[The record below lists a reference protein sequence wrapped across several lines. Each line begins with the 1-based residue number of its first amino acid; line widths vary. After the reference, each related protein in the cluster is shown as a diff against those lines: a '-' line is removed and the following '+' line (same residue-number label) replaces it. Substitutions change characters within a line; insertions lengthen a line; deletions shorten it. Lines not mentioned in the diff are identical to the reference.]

1 MNTENI
7 SNEAEIPALNKGDVS
22 GSLSF
27 DDAEKNNMTF
37 GEVVRFWKP
46 DATNEEVDK
55 IITDMKKLAHND
67 AILGRRDGVT
77 AFMLFDRIKYTYF
90 RELNCH

>member
-7 SNEAEIPALNKGDVS
+7 SNENETPTLNKGAVS

-27 DDAEKNNMTF
+27 DEAESKNMTF

-46 DATNEEVDK
+46 NATDEEVEK
-55 IITDMKKLAHND
+55 ILTDMKELAYKD
-67 AILGRRDGVT
+67 AVLGRRDGVT
-77 AFMLFDRIKYTYF
+77 PFMLFDRIKYTYF

>member
-1 MNTENI
+1 MNNNEIENGF
-7 SNEAEIPALNKGDVS
+7 KGAVS

-27 DDAEKNNMTF
+27 DEAESNNMTF

-46 DATNEEVDK
+46 NATNEEVEK
-55 IITDMKKLAHND
+55 ILTDMKALAHND
-67 AILGRRDGVT
+67 AIQGRRDGVT